1 MNEYTVREI
10 SELLSTS
17 EDTVRRW
24 IREGKLKST
33 ITSKKTG
40 HRVTEENLEE
50 FRRLYPKLFA
60 GTAGA
65 SIGAS
70 VGLGMLNM
78 LLPGAGMVASIATIG
93 TAAMVGMKAAKNEA
107 QNYEAKRLMKE
118 SSETVQTEQLLEFIN
133 MEIARLENANLEN
146 QKRIEAFRKNIE
158 VLESQIATNK
168 KQIETYRKRI
178 EVENELKGE

>member
-1 MNEYTVREI
+1 MREYTVREI

-60 GTAGA
+60 GT

-107 QNYEAKRLMKE
+107 QNYESKRLMKE

>member
-1 MNEYTVREI
+1 
-10 SELLSTS
+10 
-17 EDTVRRW
+17 
-24 IREGKLKST
+24 
-33 ITSKKTG
+33 
-40 HRVTEENLEE
+40 
-50 FRRLYPKLFA
+50 
-60 GTAGA
+60 
-65 SIGAS
+65 
-70 VGLGMLNM
+70 
-78 LLPGAGMVASIATIG
+78 MVASIATIG

-118 SSETVQTEQLLEFIN
+118 PSETVQTEQLLEFIN
-133 MEIARLENANLEN
+133 VEIARLENANLEN